1 MPLKRLRYTQELRQR
16 AVCRETE
23 MRKNTDALLKCVH
36 GVLSRN
42 RRPASLWLQAFLF
55 AGLTLVWVVTG
66 VCDTTRGEQPK
77 EVEIPELPQSSRPHL
92 LSSEEIALAKRK
104 AREHAWAETLLDGIV
119 SQADS
124 LVASEIEV
132 PDKGGQWTHY
142 YSCPDHGARLE
153 TVSPTEHSCP
163 IDGRVFTGWPY
174 DDVVISFRH
183 RANLAAM
190 ATLGMAY
197 AFTGEE
203 KYAGRVRA
211 LLLAYADRYEGYE
224 LHNTRGEISRS
235 AGRMFAQTLDESVM
249 IIKAATG
256 YDLVR
261 GATCFSASDRETI
274 EERFFRP
281 LIETIRRNRAGK
293 SNWQSWHNA
302 AIAVVG
308 VALRDTSL
316 LDDAVNGD
324 QGFLYQ
330 MDESVLEDGMWYEGA
345 IAYHFYALSAH
356 THLLEAARH
365 VGVDLYRL
373 DTVRKMFD
381 GPLAQLYPDMTYPA
395 INDSDRGSI
404 YGARGSYELA
414 FARYRDAR
422 YAAPISKR
430 DTTNALLYGAESVPK
445 VSLPRLPSANLDATG
460 LAALRSWAEPP
471 ITVMLDYGPHG
482 GGHGHPDKLNLMLF
496 ALGEELMPD
505 PGRLAYSVPAHQTW
519 YKQTVSHNTIVVDEK
534 SQAACEGT
542 LLAFETGDEVHIVRA
557 STADAYPGVVIDRTV
572 ALTDDY
578 VLDLVVVNSEEEHTY
593 DLPYHVRGR
602 FEPDFD
608 LEPAQRW
615 PESVPGYSHFANVR
629 KGRPATPFRAQ
640 WVGDN
645 GTLKITFCAD
655 RDIEVICAD
664 GLGNPPQEV
673 VPTVMLRASGR
684 HVVFAALIE
693 PLAAGRRSARRFRLE
708 PLETRI
714 SLHVEDERGISTL
727 SVLPVAVIGAVPGAP
742 LVRFDR
748 R

>member
-1 MPLKRLRYTQELRQR
+1 MGR
-16 AVCRETE
+16 
-23 MRKNTDALLKCVH
+23 DISALLNCGHAV
-36 GVLSRN
+36 VSRN
-42 RRPASLWLQAFLF
+42 RGPALLSIQALLF
-55 AGLTLVWVVTG
+55 AGLTLLLVVPG
-66 VCDTTRGEQPK
+66 VCDTRHGEQHK
-77 EVEIPELPQSSRPHL
+77 GVEIPELPQSSRPLL

-104 AREHAWAETLLDGIV
+104 SAEHDWAKTLLDDIV
-119 SQADS
+119 SQAES
-124 LVASEIEV
+124 LVASEIDV

-142 YSCPDHGARLE
+142 YSCPDHGARLK
-153 TVSPTEHSCP
+153 TVSPTEHKCP

-183 RANLAAM
+183 RHNLAAIS
-190 ATLGMAY
+190 TLGMAY
-197 AFTGEE
+197 ALTGEE
-203 KYAGRVRA
+203 KYAERVRA
-211 LLLAYADRYEGYE
+211 LLLAYAEKYEGYE

-235 AGRMFAQTLDESVM
+235 AGRMFAQTLDESVA
-249 IIKAATG
+249 IIQAAIG

-261 GATCFSASDRETI
+261 GSNCFSAAERKEI
-274 EERFFRP
+274 EERFFRSS
-281 LIETIRRNRAGK
+281 IETIRRNRAGR
-293 SNWQSWHNA
+293 SNWQSWHNG
-302 AIAVVG
+302 AIAVVA

-316 LDDAVNGD
+316 LEDAINGD

-330 MDESVLEDGMWYEGA
+330 MDESVLEDGMWYEGS

-365 VGVDLYRL
+365 AGVDLYRL

-430 DTTNALLYGAESVPK
+430 DTINALLYGAESIPK
-445 VSLPRLPSANLDATG
+445 VSLPRLPSANLEATG

-482 GGHGHPDKLNLMLF
+482 GGHGHPDKLNVMLF
-496 ALGEELMPD
+496 ALGDELMPD
-505 PGRLAYSVPAHQTW
+505 PGRLAYSVPAHRTW

-534 SQAACEGT
+534 SQAACKGT
-542 LLAFETGDEVHIVRA
+542 LLAFETGDEADIVRA
-557 STADAYPGVVIDRTV
+557 ATDEAYPGVVLDRTV
-572 ALTDDY
+572 ALTDGY

-593 DLPYHVRGR
+593 DLAYHVRGR

-608 LEPAQRW
+608 LEPAQGWR
-615 PESVPGYSHFANVR
+615 ESVPGYCHFSNVR
-629 KGRPATPFRAQ
+629 KGRPAMPFTAR
-640 WVGDN
+640 WVSDN
-645 GTLKITFCAD
+645 GIVKMTFCAD

-673 VPTVMLRASGR
+673 VPTVILRAFGR

-693 PLAAGRRSARRFRLE
+693 PLAAGRRSAR
-708 PLETRI
+708 TI
-714 SLHVEDERGISTL
+714 SLVPRETGTSLQVEDERGIAGL
-727 SVLPVAVIGAVPGAP
+727 SVLPVAANGAVP
-742 LVRFDR
+742 LVRFER